1 MGFKFRKSIKIAPG
15 VRMNVS
21 KKGVGV
27 SAGVKGARVSTGPS
41 GTRITTSVPGTGLS
55 YEKRLSSKKGN
66 KSQVSHNDQH
76 QINNHQVFEVNAV
89 RIKDNKANSIAR
101 KMMMPLAVLM
111 GVIAVISLLV
121 SQFIFAGICAV
132 IGFFCYKNIKVP
144 VGVMCPSCKR
154 QQPLLFK
161 QKEIQCLKCK
171 STLIIK

>member
-1 MGFKFRKSIKIAPG
+1 MGFKFRKSIKVAPG
-15 VRMNVS
+15 VKINLSRS
-21 KKGVGV
+21 GVGV

-66 KSQVSHNDQH
+66 NSQVNQDDHH

-89 RIKDNKANSIAR
+89 RIKENKANSGAR

-111 GVIAVISLLV
+111 GVIVVISLLV
-121 SQFIFAGICAV
+121 SQFILAGICAI
-132 IGFFCYKNIKVP
+132 IGFFCYKNIKAP
-144 VGVMCPSCKR
+144 VGITCPSCNR

>member
-1 MGFKFRKSIKIAPG
+1 MGFKFRKSIKVAPG
-15 VRMNVS
+15 VKVNLSRS
-21 KKGVGV
+21 GVGV

-55 YEKRLSSKKGN
+55 YEKRLSNKKGN
-66 KSQVSHNDQH
+66 KSQVTRDDQH
-76 QINNHQVFEVNAV
+76 QINNHQVFEVNAI
-89 RIKDNKANSIAR
+89 RIKENKANSGAR

-121 SQFIFAGICAV
+121 SQFIFAGICAI

-144 VGVMCPSCKR
+144 VGVTCPSCNR
-154 QQPLLFK
+154 QQPLLFE

>member
-1 MGFKFRKSIKIAPG
+1 MGFKFRKSIKVAPG
-15 VRMNVS
+15 VKVNLSRS
-21 KKGVGV
+21 GVGV

-55 YEKRLSSKKGN
+55 YEKRLSSKKGDN
-66 KSQVSHNDQH
+66 SQVHQDVQH

-89 RIKDNKANSIAR
+89 RIKDNKANSVAR
-101 KMMMPLAVLM
+101 KMMMPFAILM
-111 GVIAVISLLV
+111 GVIAIISLLV
-121 SQFIFAGICAV
+121 SQFIFAGICTI

-144 VGVMCPSCKR
+144 VGVTCPSCNR